1 MRDAEM
7 AAAPGELSTLLVRL
21 RASADRIAALDEE
34 REAERLRRDSMVIE
48 ARDLM
53 APWKQIARAARRSAA
68 RCVAI
73 VGGT

>member
-7 AAAPGELSTLLVRL
+7 AAAPGEPVALLVRL
-21 RASADRIAALDEE
+21 RASADRIAALEDET
-34 REAERLRRDSMVIE
+34 RAETARRDSMVIE

-53 APWKQIARAARRSAA
+53 VPWKQIARAARRSAA